1 MKKILALIVL
11 ITFVMVSGCKK
22 DELQKETLN
31 GTSWAAAYG
40 DYTLWIRFTSD
51 AAFLEFMGDETGN
64 PCSTGV
70 CYGTY
75 SFANNRVVFLTHE
88 STSPFD
94 FAILEGDGSMMNLT
108 YKSGYTRIFAKK

>member
-1 MKKILALIVL
+1 MKKILALITL
-11 ITFVMVSGCKK
+11 ITLVMVSGCKK
-22 DELQKETLN
+22 DELPNETLN

-40 DYTLWIRFTSD
+40 DYTLWIQFTSD

-64 PCSTGV
+64 PSSSGV
-70 CYGTY
+70 FYGTY
-75 SFANNRVVFLTHE
+75 SFSNNRVDFLTQE

-94 FAILEGDGSMMNLT
+94 YAILEGGGTMLNLT